1 MMQTNRVCKYLQ
13 KQHRSSL
20 EGLFWT
26 VIALKFLNSVKTPAK
41 KFVGKATK

>member
-1 MMQTNRVCKYLQ
+1 MQTNRVCKYLQ

-26 VIALKFLNSVKTPAK
+26 VIALIFLKSLKTPTK
-41 KFVGKATK
+41 KFVVKATK